1 MAALFAPCDDFR
13 RWQMPG
19 GKYDSSKTR
28 VAPVFNRLRE
38 RPDAWISRLLEL
50 VHPETDSALAGL
62 DLSFQ
67 SGHWGSN
74 ERALDPPV
82 ALLSWLVRNPTPA
95 LRFRQHIP
103 ERIALAQGDP
113 IAVEQALKLLRTA
126 GTRPSWHILE
136 GPTYPDVVLE
146 TPDTLVVIE
155 GKRTEAGPTPD
166 TTFMQDRHQI
176 WRHLDAA
183 WEIRG
188 RRRVIGFVVVEGASA
203 AGDIPAIW
211 SRALEEAL
219 SPHVL
224 EESFPHRSLNE
235 RSAIARCLL
244 GITTWQRICIEFE
257 IPISEL
263 PDTVEE

>member
-1 MAALFAPCDDFR
+1 
-13 RWQMPG
+13 MPG
-19 GKYDSSKTR
+19 GRFDSPKSR
-28 VAPVFNRLRE
+28 VSPVFNRLRE
-38 RPDAWISRLLEL
+38 RSDAWVSRLLEL
-50 VHPETDSALAGL
+50 VDPETASALAGL

-67 SGHWGSN
+67 RGPWGPP
-74 ERALDPPV
+74 DPPRPPPL
-82 ALLSWLVRNPTPA
+82 ALLSWLVRNPTAA
-95 LRFRQHIP
+95 LRFEQHIP
-103 ERIALAQGDP
+103 ERIALAQGNP

-126 GTRPSWHILE
+126 GSRPSWHILE

-146 TPDTLVVIE
+146 PPEALVVIE
-155 GKRTEAGPTPD
+155 GKRTEAGPTTD
-166 TTFMQDRHQI
+166 TTFMEGRHQI

-183 WEIRG
+183 WEIRA
-188 RRRVIGFVVVEGASA
+188 RRRVMGFVVVEGASA
-203 AGDIPAIW
+203 NGDIPAIW
-211 SRALEEAL
+211 SQALEEARSL
-219 SPHVL
+219 PVL

>member
-1 MAALFAPCDDFR
+1 
-13 RWQMPG
+13 MPG
-19 GKYDSSKTR
+19 GRFDSSKTR
-28 VAPVFNRLRE
+28 VSPVFNRLRE
-38 RPDAWISRLLEL
+38 RSDAWVSRLLEL
-50 VHPETDSALAGL
+50 VDPETASALAGL

-67 SGHWGSN
+67 RGYWGST

-82 ALLSWLVRNPTPA
+82 ALLSWLVCNPTPA
-95 LRFRQHIP
+95 LRFQQHIP
-103 ERIALAQGDP
+103 ERIALAQGNP
-113 IAVEQALKLLRTA
+113 VAVEQALKLLRTA

-136 GPTYPDVVLE
+136 APTYPDVVLE
-146 TPDTLVVIE
+146 TPDALVVIE
-155 GKRTEAGPTPD
+155 GKRTEAGPTTD
-166 TTFMQDRHQI
+166 TTFMEGRHQI

-188 RRRVIGFVVVEGASA
+188 RRRVMGFVV
-203 AGDIPAIW
+203 
-211 SRALEEAL
+211 LEEAL

-224 EESFPHRSLNE
+224 EESFPHRALNE